1 MGLRLESI
9 LNSIFEVW
17 GLGLGFWD
25 LEILCRSVTIAGIES
40 MNLVQESKKHEL
52 PCLPTLSN
60 YALDPSELRSGN
72 RNDEGSCFHPNK
84 TEAMNYIPEDP

>member
-60 YALDPSELRSGN
+60 YALTPPSCEV
-72 RNDEGSCFHPNK
+72 E
-84 TEAMNYIPEDP
+84 TEMMKVPAFTQTKLKQ